1 MGLTTSVNNDTHNI
15 YIEEEYI
22 ESIETKYNELLKQNE
37 LNKLDNDNLQ
47 IDNDNLRK
55 EIYSK
60 QQYIESI
67 ETKYNELL
75 SKLDNDNLRLANS
88 NIIKVAEK
96 RDYKQ
101 FMLDCVY
108 YSNEYPKQS
117 VEYKTHQ
124 IALIDSIINDPD
136 EYIIHINNQIIIT
149 NKGKIFQRIL
159 RCESGW
165 PSTTSYEYKYT
176 NLNCE

>member
-1 MGLTTSVNNDTHNI
+1 MGSTNSLNNDTHNI

-67 ETKYNELL
+67 ED
-75 SKLDNDNLRLANS
+75 KLDNDNLRLANS

-108 YSNEYPKQS
+108 CFNEYPKQS
-117 VEYKTHQ
+117 VEYKTQQ